1 MENLNQKDFE
11 YLKSLLFKIF
21 NEEDRYLRY
30 EIYLRCINELSLMK
44 MTNQKQS
51 TLSQEIRDLLEELN
65 NEDHYFNQISIYR
78 KIYSVLDQIEEK
90 YEKITYANLLE

>member
-11 YLKSLLFKIF
+11 YLKNLLFKIF

-30 EIYLRCINELSLMK
+30 EIYLRCTNELSLIK
-44 MTNQKQS
+44 MANQKQT
-51 TLSQEIRDLLEELN
+51 TLSQKIRDLLEELN

-90 YEKITYANLLE
+90 YEKITYADLLE